1 MKINNYTLTKQKDVK
16 KHDETNK
23 QYELKMLR
31 DKRFSQNHEKYLRLK
46 AFAAH

>member
-1 MKINNYTLTKQKDVK
+1 MKIDKYQERKQKIEK
-16 KHDETNK
+16 KQEEKIK

>member
-1 MKINNYTLTKQKDVK
+1 MKISKCTSSKQKEVRK
-16 KHDETNK
+16 YDETNK